1 MKTESDVASAPA
13 TRGRTL
19 DHAAGLYDWLSP
31 AMMFWQEGRLGRE
44 AQRLLA
50 LRGDERVLDV
60 GCATGWL
67 TRRIAAA
74 LTAPDACAVGL
85 DAAPK
90 MIAAARRKAAGQ
102 GRLRFDV
109 GVAERLEYAAGSFD
123 CAISTFFFHHVDAE
137 LKRKALAEMHRVV
150 KPDGRIAIV
159 DVDVPEGVLGR
170 ICAWSGYWLFKQEE
184 IRENIRGDLRR
195 ALAEAPF
202 REVERVS
209 RHFGYISVFRIVN

>member
-102 GRLRFDV
+102 GADHACIV
-109 GVAERLEYAAGSFD
+109 EAG
-123 CAISTFFFHHVDAE
+123 
-137 LKRKALAEMHRVV
+137 
-150 KPDGRIAIV
+150 
-159 DVDVPEGVLGR
+159 PESHPG
-170 ICAWSGYWLFKQEE
+170 
-184 IRENIRGDLRR
+184 
-195 ALAEAPF
+195 
-202 REVERVS
+202 RVS
-209 RHFGYISVFRIVN
+209 VLQTAFRPVGAIGLPWSST

>member
-1 MKTESDVASAPA
+1 MKTESDVATAPA

-85 DAAPK
+85 EACTAYVITCD
-90 MIAAARRKAAGQ
+90 
-102 GRLRFDV
+102 
-109 GVAERLEYAAGSFD
+109 GVEAER
-123 CAISTFFFHHVDAE
+123 
-137 LKRKALAEMHRVV
+137 K
-150 KPDGRIAIV
+150 
-159 DVDVPEGVLGR
+159 GVLGEQR
-170 ICAWSGYWLFKQEE
+170 K
-184 IRENIRGDLRR
+184 
-195 ALAEAPF
+195 
-202 REVERVS
+202 RVVVPLPS
-209 RHFGYISVFRIVN
+209 TEWTIEYE

>member
-74 LTAPDACAVGL
+74 LTAPDACASTK
-85 DAAPK
+85 ARTSAP
-90 MIAAARRKAAGQ
+90 RK
-102 GRLRFDV
+102 R
-109 GVAERLEYAAGSFD
+109 
-123 CAISTFFFHHVDAE
+123 
-137 LKRKALAEMHRVV
+137 
-150 KPDGRIAIV
+150 
-159 DVDVPEGVLGR
+159 
-170 ICAWSGYWLFKQEE
+170 
-184 IRENIRGDLRR
+184 
-195 ALAEAPF
+195 
-202 REVERVS
+202 
-209 RHFGYISVFRIVN
+209 